1 MKCCYYIVMLLLQF
15 GYTAL
20 HWACRHGYTGVVEI
34 LLMNNADI
42 SATDKVSDKRYKI
55 CIIVSVLLESE
66 VQLANYSIIN
76 YSLGTYNIYMH
87 LIKA

>member
-1 MKCCYYIVMLLLQF
+1 MKCYYIDMSLLQHDS
-15 GYTAL
+15 TAL
-20 HWACRHGYTGVVEI
+20 HVACIWGHTKVVEI
-34 LLMNNADI
+34 LLTNNADI

-55 CIIVSVLLESE
+55 CIIVSVLFESE

-87 LIKA
+87 LIKT

>member
-1 MKCCYYIVMLLLQF
+1 MLLLQD
-15 GYTAL
+15 GDTAL
-20 HWACRHGYTGVVEI
+20 HWACMYGYTGVVEI

-42 SATDKVSDKRYKI
+42 SATNKVSDKRYKI

-87 LIKA
+87 LIKT

>member
-1 MKCCYYIVMLLLQF
+1 MKCCYYIDMLLLQAGF
-15 GYTAL
+15 TAL
-20 HWACRHGYTGVVEI
+20 HFACYNGHTGVVEI

-42 SATDKVSDKRYKI
+42 SVTNKVSDKRYKI

-76 YSLGTYNIYMH
+76 YSLGMYNIYMH
-87 LIKA
+87 LIKT

>member
-1 MKCCYYIVMLLLQF
+1 MLLLQA
-15 GYTAL
+15 GSTAL
-20 HWACRHGYTGVVEI
+20 HEACYKGHTGVVEI

-87 LIKA
+87 LIKT

>member
-1 MKCCYYIVMLLLQF
+1 MKCCYYIDILLLQF
-15 GYTAL
+15 GSTAL
-20 HWACRHGYTGVVEI
+20 HKACYNGHTKVVEI
-34 LLMNNADI
+34 LLLNNADI
-42 SATDKVSDKRYKI
+42 SATNKVSDKRYKI

-87 LIKA
+87 LIKT

>member
-1 MKCCYYIVMLLLQF
+1 MKCYYIDMLLLQD

-20 HWACRHGYTGVVEI
+20 HWACYGGHTGVVEI

-42 SATDKVSDKRYKI
+42 SATNKVSDKRYKI

-66 VQLANYSIIN
+66 VELSNYSIIN

-87 LIKA
+87 LIKT

>member
-1 MKCCYYIVMLLLQF
+1 MKCYYYTNMLLLQDSD
-15 GYTAL
+15 TAL
-20 HWACRHGYTGVVEI
+20 HKACYWGHTKVVEI

-42 SATDKVSDKRYKI
+42 SATNKVSDKRYKI

-76 YSLGTYNIYMH
+76 YSLSTYNIYMH
-87 LIKA
+87 LIKT

>member
-1 MKCCYYIVMLLLQF
+1 MKCCHYIDMLLLQN

-20 HWACRHGYTGVVEI
+20 HLACCMGHTGVVEI

-42 SATDKVSDKRYKI
+42 SATNKVSDKRYKI

-87 LIKA
+87 LIKT

>member
-1 MKCCYYIVMLLLQF
+1 MLLLQN
-15 GYTAL
+15 GDTAL
-20 HWACRHGYTGVVEI
+20 HKACYWGHTKVVEI

-42 SATDKVSDKRYKI
+42 SANKVSDKRYKI

-87 LIKA
+87 LIKT

>member
-1 MKCCYYIVMLLLQF
+1 MKCYYTNMLLLQ
-15 GYTAL
+15 GGDTAL
-20 HWACRHGYTGVVEI
+20 HLACYMGHTGVVEF

-42 SATDKVSDKRYKI
+42 SAINKVSDKRYKI

-87 LIKA
+87 LIKT

>member
-1 MKCCYYIVMLLLQF
+1 MLLLQDSD
-15 GYTAL
+15 TAL
-20 HWACRHGYTGVVEI
+20 HLACYMGHTKVVEI

-42 SATDKVSDKRYKI
+42 SATNKVSDKRYKI

-76 YSLGTYNIYMH
+76 YGLGTYNIYMH
-87 LIKA
+87 LIKT